1 MPEHTLLDLATAV
14 TGRPVDM
21 DRVQITDQEA
31 FRPLSD
37 LYMEAASR
45 DIAAGRE
52 PSPPELTGF
61 AQDDGRLVVR
71 ATLAG
76 GVGRMFEV
84 PAGMWVE
91 LDAETFARLEA
102 DLGEQLDSAPP
113 HQLTEDLAAVL
124 LNNAETLRSR
134 SAQATSTSRLVIFDR
149 SPQALHSAKE
159 ISTEYRALAKE
170 FDRWLAGRAPYLVL
184 FVHAGTLQMG
194 VGEVERLEDLTGPGL
209 PYFAEDFGDTL
220 PNAVLTAH
228 WLPPADRTRLN
239 ERWRELGGWVPAL
252 G

>member
-1 MPEHTLLDLATAV
+1 MPEHSLLDLATAV

-45 DIAAGRE
+45 DVAAGRE

-76 GVGRMFEV
+76 GVGRIFEV
-84 PAGMWVE
+84 PAEKWVE
-91 LDAETFARLEA
+91 LDAETYARLEA
-102 DLGEQLDSAPP
+102 EVDPNLGSISGQNLEG
-113 HQLTEDLAAVL
+113 LAEVL
-124 LNNAETLRSR
+124 QGNADAMRDR
-134 SAQATSTSRLVIFDR
+134 SAMATSTSRLAIFDR

-194 VGEVERLEDLTGPGL
+194 VAEVERLEDLTGPGL
-209 PYFAEDFGDTL
+209 PYFAENFGDTL

-252 G
+252 N